1 MTMHRSRIGQT
12 LTPSL
17 AVSCWVQ
24 GEPINLSQLFG
35 HVVLLEVFQVN
46 CPGCFLYSLPQAVD
60 LHYRYGDQGLV
71 VIGIATAFEDFD
83 KNTLENLRS
92 LIDSGRVIGETSR
105 MLSEHQQLQDGRWPV
120 RLPFPIAMDHLIPAD
135 NRVTP
140 DAVESLIQQKLPGFT
155 NQPVAHQNRTREQT
169 TAYPANLQY
178 YAETFERFALKG
190 TPSQI
195 LIDKQGIQRFSQFG
209 FYSELEHDIQDLLNE
224 PAS

>member
-1 MTMHRSRIGQT
+1 MTMNRLRIGQT
-12 LTPSL
+12 LAPSL

-24 GEPINLSQLFG
+24 GGPIDLSQLLG

-83 KNTLENLRS
+83 MNTLENLGS
-92 LIDSGRVIGETSR
+92 LIDSGSVIGETLR

-135 NRVTP
+135 HSVTP
-140 DAVESLIQQKLPGFT
+140 DLVESFIQQKLPDLT
-155 NQPVAHQNRTREQT
+155 SQPIAHQNRIREQI
-169 TAYPANLQY
+169 TAYLANLQY

-195 LIDKQGIQRFSQFG
+195 LIDKQGILRYSRFG
-209 FYSELEHDIQDLLNE
+209 YDSELEHDIQDLLNE
-224 PAS
+224 SVS